1 MNEQIQ
7 EQLDEL
13 KTLRDEI
20 RVRMHLAKADARDTF
35 TEIERKF
42 DQIQAEAKR
51 LEADTRGARVELKVG
66 FQDLMREVREAYT
79 RLGRT
84 LSA

>member
-1 MNEQIQ
+1 V
-7 EQLDEL
+7 
-13 KTLRDEI
+13 K
-20 RVRMHLAKADARDTF
+20 MHLAKADARDAF
-35 TEIERKF
+35 AEVERKF
-42 DQIQAEAKR
+42 EQVQAEAKR
-51 LEADTRGARVELKVG
+51 FEADTRGARVELKVG

>member
-7 EQLDEL
+7 EQMDEL

-20 RVRMHLAKADARDTF
+20 RVKMHLAKADARDAF
-35 TEIERKF
+35 AEVERKF
-42 DQIQAEAKR
+42 EQVQAEAKR
-51 LEADTRGARVELKVG
+51 FEADTRGARVELKVG